1 LTHFTVPGSERK
13 RWTVSEGE
21 HRQSIEGG
29 CREEEEVD
37 ELSLRV
43 EEEGGPGRED
53 LFKGLE
59 VTGCGGVAEEDELK
73 AGV

>member
-1 LTHFTVPGSERK
+1 LTHLTVPGSERK

-29 CREEEEVD
+29 YREEEEVD

-43 EEEGGPGRED
+43 EEEGGPGGED
-53 LFKGLE
+53 LRRGLE
-59 VTGCGGVAEEDELK
+59 VTGCGGVAEEEELEV
-73 AGV
+73 GV